1 MVTEFKP
8 RKGSYIK
15 ERNGQFY
22 YRRAI
27 PAEFRP
33 VYGGKSEWNIPLA
46 GRTKSDRVSEA
57 HAYAHQH
64 NREMAFG
71 VGVRV
76 LSHVEESMTPEGPDL
91 SVRLDFTDMEI
102 PEGFVL
108 RPFKVHRNGAVTE
121 TFKVALS
128 RDPDFLRDAEK
139 DGFFPMSYAEGEA
152 QTELNKLIHQAKDA
166 INEDRREIA
175 ELKADKVKNESNCP
189 AWLDVPWQ
197 RSDIQPRRSCA
208 IN

>member
-1 MVTEFKP
+1 MTEFKP

-46 GRTKSDRVSEA
+46 ARTKSDRVSEA

-76 LSHVEESMTPEGPDL
+76 LSHVEEAVTPEGPDL
-91 SVRLDFTDMEI
+91 SVRLDFGEMHL

-128 RDPDFLRDAEK
+128 RDPDLLRAAER

-166 INEDRREIA
+166 DNEDRREICRT
-175 ELKADKVKNESNCP
+175 EGRQSKE
-189 AWLDVPWQ
+189 
-197 RSDIQPRRSCA
+197 
-208 IN
+208 